1 MSTNLGFNK
10 TSGGQL
16 HFASGT
22 LIKDTVA
29 QCTNVTLEVV
39 DNTKLT
45 SNIIYVVRKSGN
57 I

>member
-16 HFASGT
+16 HFASGK

-29 QCTNVTLEVV
+29 QFPNVTIEVI

-45 SNIIYVVRKSGN
+45 SNIIYVVRNSN
-57 I
+57 

>member
-10 TSGGQL
+10 TSGGKL

-22 LIKDTVA
+22 LIKNTIT
-29 QCTNVTLEVV
+29 QFPNLTLEII

-45 SNIIYVVRKSGN
+45 SNIIYVVRNNK
-57 I
+57 